1 MSSSE
6 NETTQPTTQTT
17 SNQEKLDKL
26 KALLG
31 QTNQSSEQ
39 QTSTPAS
46 SESKTLSNEE
56 KLAKLKNLLG
66 NANKSSEPTQSDK
79 PLTNE
84 EKLAKLKGM
93 LAKNQKATP
102 SPQSGPSNGMPPFV
116 QQVIGKN
123 YHVFIG
129 TPCYGGMCH
138 VNYVVRLMNTQQLL
152 AQLGIQC
159 TVEFMKNESLITRA
173 RNNMV
178 AKFMSNPE
186 TTHLL
191 FIDADITW
199 HPMDVVKLLA
209 AEKDVVGGIYPK
221 KRYAW
226 ERLTP
231 ENIKDFV
238 SRKKLYYNKDKSEED
253 LIRENLVNYN
263 LNYDRK
269 TMKIENNLL
278 EIYTLATGFFMVSR
292 GCLKKM
298 MEAHPASKY
307 IDDVNYLKDS
317 ENDYAYALFDCI
329 IVDTHYMSEDW
340 TFCHRWRE
348 LGGKVYCDVSICLNH
363 SGTEDFSGR
372 LLSSLVI
379 Q

>member
-1 MSSSE
+1 MSNKNNFQLQP
-6 NETTQPTTQTT
+6 NE
-17 SNQEKLDKL
+17 EKLTKL
-26 KALLG
+26 KALLNKSNG
-31 QTNQSSEQ
+31 QTTNNIENNSDKQLSSD
-39 QTSTPAS
+39 
-46 SESKTLSNEE
+46 E
-56 KLAKLKNLLG
+56 KLAKLKELLSKT
-66 NANKSSEPTQSDK
+66 NQTENEQVVKQSDHNN

-84 EKLAKLKGM
+84 EKLAKLKDL
-93 LAKNQKATP
+93 LAKNQQESST
-102 SPQSGPSNGMPPFV
+102 SQSIPQQNTNNLPPFV

-123 YHVFIG
+123 YHIFIG

-178 AKFMSNPE
+178 AKFMHNPE
-186 TTHLL
+186 ITHLM

-199 HPMDVVKLLA
+199 HPMDIVKLLA
-209 AEKDVVGGIYPK
+209 ADKDVVGGIYPK
-221 KRYAW
+221 KRYTW

-231 ENIKDFV
+231 ENIKDFT
-238 SRKKLYYNKDKSEED
+238 SRKKLFYNKDKSDED

-278 EIYTLATGFFMVSR
+278 EIYTLATGFMMIKRNVFPILM
-292 GCLKKM
+292 KKYP
-298 MEAHPASKY
+298 EKKY
-307 IDDVNYLKDS
+307 TDDVGYLQS
-317 ENDYAYALFDCI
+317 TENDYAYNLFDTE
-329 IVDTHYMSEDW
+329 IVDGHLFSEDW
-340 TFCHRWRE
+340 WFCHIWR
-348 LGGKVYCDVSICLNH
+348 LTGGKIYCDVSIELSH
-363 SGTEDFSGR
+363 SGQEDYKGR